1 MRNVRL
7 TGAPHDPAPALPRHA
22 FRHIHADGDSLRPV
36 THRLA
41 RIGLFVP
48 ALVASVLV
56 VSACGV
62 VSTSAPAPTPEDF
75 QGIAAEFVTR
85 GIVLDHLVSGDAGCP
100 DQKLTQTAIG
110 FDASGLDQ
118 AEVVR
123 VRIYIFRDSEA
134 YSRLRSTIDAC
145 AAAFV
150 TDPSAFESIDD
161 SPFVLAGQG
170 PWAPEFKAAL
180 REALDVAAGSG
191 D

>member
-1 MRNVRL
+1 MR
-7 TGAPHDPAPALPRHA
+7 
-22 FRHIHADGDSLRPV
+22 ADGDSLRPV
-36 THRLA
+36 THPLA
-41 RIGLFVP
+41 RIGLFVS

-62 VSTSAPAPTPEDF
+62 VSTKAPAPTPADF

-85 GIVLDHLVSGDAGCP
+85 GIALDHLVSGDAGCA
-100 DQKLTQTAIG
+100 DKKLTQTAIG

-123 VRIYIFRDSEA
+123 LRIYIFRDAEA

-150 TDPSAFESIDD
+150 TDPTTFEALDD

-180 REALDVAAGSG
+180 RDALDVAAGSG